1 MMNFQKLADLIASMP
16 SRGFPACDVSVAK
29 DGKEVFRASAGYSDA
44 CKTKPV
50 SPDDMYWVFSISK
63 IATCIAAMRLVEEG
77 KIALDAPVSDYLP
90 AYADLTVKERDGSIR
105 PAKNPMT
112 VLHLFTM
119 TGGLDYNADKGTLKE
134 FRETHPHMTTREFV
148 DELARQPLEFDPG
161 THFAYSLCHDVLAVV
176 VEAAS
181 GMRFADYM
189 QTYIFDPLGM
199 TDTHYHLP
207 EEKRERLSAVY
218 QFRHGAYR
226 ADHLPDYR
234 VPSYRYSDRYDSGG
248 AGLVTTVDDYMKL
261 LGALACGGTSPNGYR
276 VLKPE
281 TVAMLGKG
289 YLGDSARADFMPSRL
304 YGYSWGLCGRVHLE
318 PHLSDARSAI
328 GEFGWDGAAASYGL
342 VDATNRV
349 SLFFATEVM
358 GCNYAYHAIHPM
370 LRDLAYEGLGL

>member
-1 MMNFQKLADLIASMP
+1 MNFEKLEALIASLP
-16 SRGFPACDVSVAK
+16 SRGFPACDISVAK

-44 CKTKPV
+44 EKTKAV

-77 KIALDAPVSDYLP
+77 RIALDAPVSEYLP

-119 TGGLDYNADKGTLKE
+119 TGGLDYNADKGTLKD
-134 FRETHPHMTTREFV
+134 FRAAHPHMTTREFV

-176 VEAAS
+176 VEAVS

-199 TDTHYHLP
+199 KDTHYHLP

-218 QFRHGAYR
+218 QFRHGLYR

-234 VPSYRYSDRYDSGG
+234 IPSYRYSDRYDSGG
-248 AGLVTTVDDYMKL
+248 AGLATTVDDYMKL

-276 VLKPE
+276 LLNPE

-289 YLGDSARADFMPSRL
+289 FLNDSARADFMPNRL

-318 PHLSDARSAI
+318 PHLSDSRSAI
-328 GEFGWDGAAASYGL
+328 GEFGWDGAAASFGL

-349 SLFFATEVM
+349 SIFFATEVL
-358 GCNYAYHAIHPM
+358 GCTYAYCAIHPM